1 MQSDKHCRINFKY
14 RGVRMKKEKKSTK
27 PLTLTV
33 ANPLSKE
40 KEKKMI
46 EALSKHIEKL
56 YYS

>member
-1 MQSDKHCRINFKY
+1 
-14 RGVRMKKEKKSTK
+14 MKKEKKSTK

-33 ANPLSKE
+33 ANPLTKE